1 VLKKIF
7 EAIKSEKDVFKYLR
21 DEKIELPDKFNFD
34 EDSERNEI
42 GNNWYLKM
50 IALLNTRFKM
60 EQLDEKILETKK
72 YYSGKDKMFN
82 YLEFIEKV
90 SFNEDSIVNKIQNIL
105 LKLREDLIKI
115 NKELEVLT
123 KKELK
128 LLNLDY
134 ERYLITR
141 SDD

>member
-34 EDSERNEI
+34 EDTERNEI
-42 GNNWYLKM
+42 GNDWYLRV
-50 IALLNTRFKM
+50 IALLNTMFKM

-115 NKELEVLT
+115 NKELGVLT

>member
-1 VLKKIF
+1 MLETFVVFQVPMVWLK
-7 EAIKSEKDVFKYLR
+7 L
-21 DEKIELPDKFNFD
+21 
-34 EDSERNEI
+34 
-42 GNNWYLKM
+42 M
-50 IALLNTRFKM
+50 ALLNTRFRM
-60 EQLDEKILETKK
+60 ERLNEKILETKK
-72 YYSGKDKMFN
+72 YYSGKDKTFN

-90 SFNEDSIVNKIQNIL
+90 SFNEDNIVNNIQNVL
-105 LKLREDLIKI
+105 LKLREDLIEI

-123 KKELK
+123 EKELK

>member
-1 VLKKIF
+1 MTI
-7 EAIKSEKDVFKYLR
+7 
-21 DEKIELPDKFNFD
+21 
-34 EDSERNEI
+34 
-42 GNNWYLKM
+42 
-50 IALLNTRFKM
+50 LNARFRM

-72 YYSGKDKMFN
+72 YYSGKDKKFS

-90 SFNEDSIVNKIQNIL
+90 SFNEDNIVNKIQNVL
-105 LKLREDLIKI
+105 LKFREDLIKI